1 MPGVDV
7 RIGVTYSPKELDLE
21 LDDDT
26 DPASVRSQVESALG
40 GGDDAVLWL
49 TDRRGRQV
57 GVPVQKI
64 AYVEIGAPGSDR
76 RIGFAGG

>member
-1 MPGVDV
+1 MDV

-21 LDDDT
+21 LADDT
-26 DPASVRSQVESALG
+26 DAAVVRAEVEAALG
-40 GGDDAVLWL
+40 GSDTTVLWF

-57 GVPVQKI
+57 GVPVDKV
-64 AYVEIGAPGSDR
+64 AYVEIGAPGADR